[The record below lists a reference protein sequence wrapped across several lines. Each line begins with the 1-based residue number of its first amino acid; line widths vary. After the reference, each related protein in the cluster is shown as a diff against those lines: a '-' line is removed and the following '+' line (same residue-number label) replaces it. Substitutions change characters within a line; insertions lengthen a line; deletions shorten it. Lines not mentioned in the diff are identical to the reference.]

1 LAISPPGDIIM
12 DVMRAAEPER
22 AQAARAQLQRI
33 AEGARPPAAFEA
45 TTSLASARVPAKE
58 GEGPYQKFE
67 AMVLGTFFQ
76 SMMPDST
83 SSVYGEGMSGDIW
96 KSLLA
101 QQLGDTVAQRGG
113 IGIANRLLAD
123 HYREGDQRV
132 PLAGAS
138 GEVHAARDAQQR
150 LSKALVDGLQRKAAD
165 ALSGVDATGTSG

>member
-1 LAISPPGDIIM
+1 M

-22 AQAARAQLQRI
+22 AQAARTQLQRI
-33 AEGARPPAAFEA
+33 AAGARPPAAFEA
-45 TTSLASARVPAKE
+45 ATSVNAARVPAGE

-76 SMMPDST
+76 SMLPEGTD
-83 SSVYGEGMSGDIW
+83 SVYGEGMSGDMW

-101 QQLGDTVAQRGG
+101 QQLGDTVAARGG
-113 IGIANRLLAD
+113 IGIANRLLSD

-138 GEVHAARDAQQR
+138 GEAHAARDAQQR
-150 LSKALVDGLQRKAAD
+150 LSKALVDELQRKAA
-165 ALSGVDATGTSG
+165 ASLSGVDPTGRPG